1 MLILQKEVS
10 EMEGRSTLTP
20 RQIRLLR
27 KFYEEGKTIE
37 VHTVEKTQDELAE
50 ELGIT
55 RQALSN
61 HLKVLKELGYI
72 RTGRGFIDLTDKAL
86 DLLGEKKGDVFVFVK
101 IEPTKRKHVYEHIKE
116 LKIKKIYRVTGDI
129 DLIIEAD
136 KTKLDDILEEIASLD
151 GVKETITHIV
161 LEVL

>member
-1 MLILQKEVS
+1 MTRNKVE
-10 EMEGRSTLTP
+10 LTN
-20 RQIRLLR
+20 RQIELLR
-27 KFYEEGKTIE
+27 KLYREGKTIE

-72 RTGRGFIDLTDKAL
+72 RTGRGFIDLTEKAL
-86 DLLGEKKGDVFVFVK
+86 ELLGEKRGDVFIFVK
-101 IEPTKRKHVYEHIKE
+101 IEPTKRKQVYSTIKK
-116 LKIKKIYRVTGDI
+116 LRVKKIYRVTGDI

-136 KTKLDDILEEIASLD
+136 KSKLDEILEEIAALD
-151 GVKETITHIV
+151 GVKETVTHVV
-161 LEVL
+161 LGVL

>member
-1 MLILQKEVS
+1 MVEN
-10 EMEGRSTLTP
+10 GTLTP
-20 RQIRLLR
+20 RQLRLLR
-27 KFYEEGKTIE
+27 KLYEEGRTIE
-37 VHTVEKTQDELAE
+37 VHTVEKTQDELAK

-61 HLKVLKELGYI
+61 HLKVLKERGYI

-86 DLLGEKKGDVFVFVK
+86 ELLGEKKGDVFVFVK
-101 IEPTKRKHVYEHIKE
+101 IEPTKRRQVYEALKG
-116 LKIKKIYRVTGDI
+116 LKIRKIYRVTGDI

-136 KTKLDDILEEIASLD
+136 KTRLDEILEEIASLD
-151 GVKETITHIV
+151 GVRETNTHLV

>member
-1 MLILQKEVS
+1 MS
-10 EMEGRSTLTP
+10 EKNALTS
-20 RQIRLLR
+20 RQLKLL
-27 KFYEEGKTIE
+27 KKLYEDGKRIE
-37 VHTVEKTQDELAE
+37 VHTVEKTQDELAK

-86 DLLGEKKGDVFVFVK
+86 ELLGEKKGDVFVFVK
-101 IEPTKRKHVYEHIKE
+101 IEPTKRRQVYNAIKK
-116 LKIKKIYRVTGDI
+116 LKIKKIYRVTGDV

-136 KTKLDDILEEIASLD
+136 KTRLDEILEEIASLD
-151 GVKETITHIV
+151 GVKETNTHLV
-161 LEVL
+161 LETL

>member
-1 MLILQKEVS
+1 MKD
-10 EMEGRSTLTP
+10 GATLTP
-20 RQIRLLR
+20 RQMRLLK

-37 VHTVEKTQDELAE
+37 VHTVEKTQDELAK

-61 HLKVLKELGYI
+61 HLKILKELGYI

-101 IEPTKRKHVYEHIKE
+101 IEPTKRKYVYEHIKK
-116 LKIKKIYRVTGDI
+116 LRIKKIYRVTGDI

-136 KTKLDDILEEIASLD
+136 KTRLDEVLEEIASLD

>member
-1 MLILQKEVS
+1 MSGEN
-10 EMEGRSTLTP
+10 TLTP
-20 RQIRLLR
+20 RQFRLLR
-27 KFYEEGKTIE
+27 KLYEEGKTIE
-37 VHTVEKTQDELAE
+37 VHTVEKTQDELAK

-72 RTGRGFIDLTDKAL
+72 RTGRGFIDLTDRAL
-86 DLLGEKKGDVFVFVK
+86 ELLGEKRGDVFVFVK
-101 IEPTKRKHVYEHIKE
+101 IEPTKRRQVYEAIKG
-116 LKIKKIYRVTGDI
+116 LKVKKIYRVTGDV

-136 KTKLDDILEEIASLD
+136 KTRLDEILEGIASLD
-151 GVKETITHIV
+151 GVKETNTHLV

>member
-1 MLILQKEVS
+1 MTREKVE
-10 EMEGRSTLTP
+10 LTN
-20 RQIRLLR
+20 RQVELLR
-27 KFYEEGKTIE
+27 KLYREGKTIE

-72 RTGRGFIDLTDKAL
+72 RTGRGFIDLTEKAL
-86 DLLGEKKGDVFVFVK
+86 ELLGEKRGDVFIFVK
-101 IEPTKRKHVYEHIKE
+101 IEPTKRKHVYDAIKK
-116 LKIKKIYRVTGDI
+116 LRVKKIYRVTGDI

-136 KTKLDDILEEIASLD
+136 KSRLDEILEEIAALD
-151 GVKETITHIV
+151 GVKETVTHVV
-161 LEVL
+161 LGVL

>member
-1 MLILQKEVS
+1 MTGIN
-10 EMEGRSTLTP
+10 TLTP
-20 RQIRLLR
+20 KQMRLLQ
-27 KFYEEGKTIE
+27 KLYEEGKTIE
-37 VHTVEKTQDELAE
+37 VHTVEKTQDELAK

-72 RTGRGFIDLTDKAL
+72 RTGRGFIDLTEKAL
-86 DLLGEKKGDVFVFVK
+86 ELLGKKRGDVFVFVR
-101 IEPTKRKHVYEHIKE
+101 IEPTKRKQVYDAVRK
-116 LKIKKIYRVTGDI
+116 LNIKKIYRVTGDI

-136 KTKLDDILEEIASLD
+136 KSKLDEILEEIASLD
-151 GVKETITHIV
+151 GVRETNTHLV

>member
-1 MLILQKEVS
+1 MN
-10 EMEGRSTLTP
+10 EGGTLTP
-20 RQIRLLR
+20 RQLKLLKKLYQDGR
-27 KFYEEGKTIE
+27 TIE
-37 VHTVEKTQDELAE
+37 VHTVEKTQDELSK

-86 DLLGEKKGDVFVFVK
+86 ELLGEKKGDVFVFVK
-101 IEPTKRKHVYEHIKE
+101 IEPTKRKQVYEAIRK
-116 LKIKKIYRVTGDI
+116 LNLKKIYRVTGDI

-136 KTKLDDILEEIASLD
+136 KGRLDEILEEIASLD
-151 GVKETITHIV
+151 GVKETNTHLV
-161 LEVL
+161 LETL

>member
-1 MLILQKEVS
+1 MS
-10 EMEGRSTLTP
+10 EKNALTSRQLKLLKKLYEDGR
-20 RQIRLLR
+20 R
-27 KFYEEGKTIE
+27 IE
-37 VHTVEKTQDELAE
+37 VHTVEKTQDELAN

-86 DLLGEKKGDVFVFVK
+86 ELLGEKKGDVFVFVK
-101 IEPTKRKHVYEHIKE
+101 IEPTKRRQVYNAIRK
-116 LKIKKIYRVTGDI
+116 LKIKKIYRVTGDV

-136 KTKLDDILEEIASLD
+136 KTRLDEILEEIASLD
-151 GVKETITHIV
+151 GVKETNTHLV
-161 LEVL
+161 LETL

>member
-1 MLILQKEVS
+1 MEVR
-10 EMEGRSTLTP
+10 GTLTP
-20 RQIRLLR
+20 RQIKLLR
-27 KFYEEGKTIE
+27 KLYDEGKSIE

-72 RTGRGFIDLTDKAL
+72 RTGRGFIDLTEKAL
-86 DLLGEKKGDVFVFVK
+86 DLLGERKGDVFVFAR
-101 IEPTKRKHVYEHIKE
+101 IEPTKRKQVYEAIKNMN
-116 LKIKKIYRVTGDI
+116 IKRIYRVTGDI

-136 KTKLDDILEEIASLD
+136 KTRLDEILEEIASLE
-151 GVKETITHIV
+151 GVKETITHVV

>member
-1 MLILQKEVS
+1 MVEKN
-10 EMEGRSTLTP
+10 TLTP
-20 RQIRLLR
+20 RQVKLLR
-27 KFYEEGKTIE
+27 KLYEDGKTIE
-37 VHTVEKTQDELAE
+37 VHTVEKTQDELAK

-86 DLLGEKKGDVFVFVK
+86 ELLGEKKGDVFVFVK
-101 IEPTKRKHVYEHIKE
+101 IEPTKRRHVYEAIRR
-116 LKIKKIYRVTGDI
+116 LKIKKIYRVTGDV

-136 KTKLDDILEEIASLD
+136 KTKLDEILEEIASLD
-151 GVKETITHIV
+151 GVRETNTHLV

>member
-1 MLILQKEVS
+1 MTRDRVE
-10 EMEGRSTLTP
+10 LTN
-20 RQIRLLR
+20 RQVELLR
-27 KFYEEGKTIE
+27 KLYREGKTIE

-72 RTGRGFIDLTDKAL
+72 RTGRGFIDLTEKAL
-86 DLLGEKKGDVFVFVK
+86 ELLGEKKGDVFIFVK
-101 IEPTKRKHVYEHIKE
+101 IEPTKRKEVYDA
-116 LKIKKIYRVTGDI
+116 IKKLRVKKVYRVTGDI

-136 KTKLDDILEEIASLD
+136 KSRLDEILEEIASLD
-151 GVKETITHIV
+151 GVKETITHVV
-161 LEVL
+161 LGVL

>member
-1 MLILQKEVS
+1 MEVR
-10 EMEGRSTLTP
+10 GTLTP
-20 RQIRLLR
+20 RQIKLLR
-27 KFYEEGKTIE
+27 KLYNEGKTIE

-72 RTGRGFIDLTDKAL
+72 RTGRGFIDLTERAL
-86 DLLGEKKGDVFVFVK
+86 DLLGEKKGDVFVFVR
-101 IEPTKRKHVYEHIKE
+101 IEPTKRKYVYEA
-116 LKIKKIYRVTGDI
+116 IKKMNIKRIYRVTGDI

-136 KTKLDDILEEIASLD
+136 KTRLDEILEEIASLE
-151 GVKETITHIV
+151 GVKETITHVV

>member
-1 MLILQKEVS
+1 MVE
-10 EMEGRSTLTP
+10 EGALTP
-20 RQIRLLR
+20 RQLRLLR
-27 KFYEEGKTIE
+27 KLYEEGKRIE
-37 VHTVEKTQDELAE
+37 VHTVEKTQDELAN

-86 DLLGEKKGDVFVFVK
+86 ELLGEKKGDVFVFVK
-101 IEPTKRKHVYEHIKE
+101 IEPTKRRQVYEKLKE

-136 KTKLDDILEEIASLD
+136 KTKLDEILEEIASLD
-151 GVKETITHIV
+151 GVRETNTHLV

>member
-1 MLILQKEVS
+1 MND
-10 EMEGRSTLTP
+10 RSTLTS
-20 RQIRLLR
+20 RQVRLL
-27 KFYEEGKTIE
+27 KKLYGEGKTIE
-37 VHTVEKTQDELAE
+37 VHTVEKTQDELAQ

-86 DLLGEKKGDVFVFVK
+86 DLLGEKKGDVFVFVR
-101 IEPTKRKHVYEHIKE
+101 IEPTKRKKVYDSVKSLNIKR
-116 LKIKKIYRVTGDI
+116 IYRVTGDI

-136 KTKLDDILEEIASLD
+136 KTKLDEILEEIASLD
-151 GVKETITHIV
+151 GVRETITHVV

>member
-1 MLILQKEVS
+1 
-10 EMEGRSTLTP
+10 MERNSLTS
-20 RQIRLLR
+20 RQLKLL
-27 KFYEEGKTIE
+27 KKLYEEGRPLE
-37 VHTVEKTQDELAE
+37 VHTVEKTQDELAK

-72 RTGRGFIDLTDKAL
+72 RTGRGFIDLTEKAL
-86 DLLGEKKGDVFVFVK
+86 ELLGEKKGDVFIFVR
-101 IEPTKRKHVYEHIKE
+101 IEPTKRRQVYENVRK
-116 LKIKKIYRVTGDI
+116 LKIKRIYRVTGDI

-136 KTKLDDILEEIASLD
+136 KSKLDEVLEEIASLD
-151 GVKETITHIV
+151 GVKETITHVV